1 VKKIGWFSREETA
14 SFKRSAFG
22 RFRENRAIFSFGDAA
37 GGLSLIRFFRPCE
50 RNECPRGERIPHKR
64 SPQQTKIHKNQ
75 THQNT
80 PKQTKTDQ
88 NKPNRPNTQTKQNQT
103 NPKNIN
109 FSSKSLRKRFLST
122 IFAPKY

>member
-50 RNECPRGERIPHKR
+50 RNECPRGERIRDARNARAASASLFLPKEKTR
-64 SPQQTKIHKNQ
+64 DSWFRNQ
-75 THQNT
+75 EMQRNAAKCST
-80 PKQTKTDQ
+80 PKT
-88 NKPNRPNTQTKQNQT
+88 R
-103 NPKNIN
+103 
-109 FSSKSLRKRFLST
+109 SST
-122 IFAPKY
+122 FAP